1 MRYTVTDDFI
11 KVNETTGIIQNTS
24 QVYTLE
30 VSTIETAGS
39 GLLVYPLKSFS
50 FRGFPVYMRCTDP
63 KGVITVNV
71 APFTFGTSG
80 GGSSSADTSYQT
92 FDQQDLNDI
101 FKD

>member
-63 KGVITVNV
+63 KGVIAVNV
-71 APFTFGTSG
+71 APFSFATSG

-92 FDQQDLNDI
+92 FDQQDLTDI